1 VQWPSIAL
9 RLAASLWAGG
19 LWVIV
24 YLVAPT
30 LFAQLDERALAGEIA
45 GWMFERVGWLGL
57 ACAAVMLAAIALLRQ
72 QASMPRWLLP
82 VVLVMS
88 ALSALQLFYLQ
99 PTMHAIKLAGG
110 QHFGLWHGISSA
122 LYLLQSL
129 LAAGPVLAA
138 PRRVEC

>member
-1 VQWPSIAL
+1 VQWVSAAFRI
-9 RLAASLWAGG
+9 AASLWAGG
-19 LWVIV
+19 LWVIG

-30 LFAQLDERALAGEIA
+30 LFALLDDRKLAGEIA
-45 GWMFERVGWLGL
+45 GWMFSRVGWLGL
-57 ACAAVMLAAIALLRQ
+57 ACALLMLLAIASLRSR
-72 QASMPRWLLP
+72 ASMPRWLLP
-82 VVLVMS
+82 VVLAMS

-110 QHFGLWHGISSA
+110 QSFGLWHGISSA

-138 PRRVEC
+138 PRRAAC

>member
-1 VQWPSIAL
+1 MRWPSAVL

-19 LWVIV
+19 LWVIG

-30 LFAQLDERALAGEIA
+30 LFALLDDRQLAGEIA
-45 GWMFERVGWLGL
+45 GWMFERVAWLGL
-57 ACAAVMLAAIALLRQ
+57 ACAAPMLAAIVLLR
-72 QASMPRWLLP
+72 ARAVLPRWLLP
-82 VVLVMS
+82 VVLALS

-110 QHFGLWHGISSA
+110 QSFGLWHGVSSA

-138 PRRVEC
+138 PRRTGC